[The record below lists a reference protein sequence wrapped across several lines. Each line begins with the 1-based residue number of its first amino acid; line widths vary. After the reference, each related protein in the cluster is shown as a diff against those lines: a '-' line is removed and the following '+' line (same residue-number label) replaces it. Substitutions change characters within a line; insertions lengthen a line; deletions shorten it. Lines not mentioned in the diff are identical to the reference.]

1 MESEQQH
8 QKKEKLFEK
17 EVLEVALFTFVGLFL
32 LFGVFYKFYFSALPD
47 FTTKYLWYFFYT
59 IIVVIAN
66 ATAIYHLKAYR
77 NAVTCM
83 TGMMIGM
90 TIGMITGFSLG
101 YLVGATNGMFIGTVY
116 GILLGVVVGI
126 WCGKCCGIMGI
137 MEGAMAGLMG
147 GSMGAMLSV
156 MMLSDH
162 ILLFTP
168 FFILVCIG
176 ILFGLGHIVFKE
188 HALSEEKIIKPYP
201 LSLFFVI
208 CFIVTTITI
217 LLMLYGP
224 KSILV
229 S

>member
-1 MESEQQH
+1 MEPQENH

-32 LFGVFYKFYFSALPD
+32 IFGVLHKFYFSNIP
-47 FTTKYLWYFFYT
+47 TYISKYPWYFFYT
-59 IIVVIAN
+59 IVAVVAN

-90 TIGMITGFSLG
+90 TIGMITGFTLG

-116 GILLGVVVGI
+116 GIILGVAVGI

-168 FFILVCIG
+168 FFILVCMG

-188 HALSEEKIIKPYP
+188 HAASEEKIIKPYS
-201 LSLFFVI
+201 LSVFFVI
-208 CFIVTTITI
+208 CLVITTITI